1 MTLLHERTTE
11 EKVLKLYNY
20 LLLLL
25 GFLRNPKRV
34 GSLLPSSKW
43 LAQKVVS
50 SVPWNEVRSI
60 AELGS
65 GTGAITRL
73 IQQNISDRTKVF
85 LFERDPG
92 MRKRLNS
99 TYPDFELNSNASYLY
114 KKIDQDGLQSVDCI
128 ICGLPFF
135 NFSNEMRDRILEQI
149 QSSLKPGGVLIV
161 YQFSLQMKRT
171 LNKHFIV
178 ENITF
183 VPFNS
188 PPAFVYVCR
197 HKNETQ

>member
-1 MTLLHERTTE
+1 M
-11 EKVLKLYNY
+11 KLYNY

-34 GSLLPSSKW
+34 GSVIPSSKW

-50 SVPWNEVRSI
+50 SVPWNEVKSL

-73 IQQNISDRTKVF
+73 IQRHMADSTNIF

-92 MRKRLNS
+92 MRKQLNS
-99 TYPDFELNSNASYLY
+99 TSPHFQISSNASYLY
-114 KKIDQDGLQSVDCI
+114 KKITQEDLPSVDCV

-135 NFSNEMRDRILEQI
+135 NFSNEMRQRILDQI
-149 QSSLKPGGVLIV
+149 QLALKPGGTLIV

-171 LNKHFIV
+171 LNKHFTV
-178 ENITF
+178 EDVVF
-183 VPFNS
+183 VPFNF

-197 HKNETQ
+197 KRNEPNESY

>member
-1 MTLLHERTTE
+1 M
-11 EKVLKLYNY
+11 KFYNY

-34 GSLLPSSKW
+34 GSVIPSSKW
-43 LAQKVVS
+43 LAQKVVH
-50 SVPWNEVRSI
+50 SVPWNEVSSI

-73 IQQNISDRTKVF
+73 VQHHIADPTKVF

-92 MRKRLNS
+92 MRKRLKS
-99 TYPDFELNSNASYLY
+99 TYPHFQVSSNASYLY
-114 KKIDQDGLQSVDCI
+114 KKITQEDLQSVDCV

-135 NFSNEMRDRILEQI
+135 NFSNEMRQRILDQI
-149 QSSLKPGGVLIV
+149 QLALKPGGTLIV

-171 LNKHFIV
+171 LNHYFIIEDV
-178 ENITF
+178 AF
-183 VPFNS
+183 VPSNF

-197 HKNETQ
+197 KK